1 MIIALFSKGVQLV
14 KIKNNFSEINLFK
27 KDLKKKKKQLK
38 LLNKGKIVIKLQK
51 LRSK

>member
-27 KDLKKKKKQLK
+27 KDQKKKKQLK

>member
-27 KDLKKKKKQLK
+27 KDLKKKKQLK